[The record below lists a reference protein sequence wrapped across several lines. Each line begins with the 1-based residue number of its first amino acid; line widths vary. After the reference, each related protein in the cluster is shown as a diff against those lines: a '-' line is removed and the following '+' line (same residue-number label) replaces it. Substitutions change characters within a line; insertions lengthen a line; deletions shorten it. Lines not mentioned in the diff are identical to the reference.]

1 VRERDGIAIL
11 FAFEEENMTP
21 SRPYFVRA
29 VYEWL
34 NDNNMTPYVLVD
46 AAKPEVMVPEAF
58 VKDARIVLNIAPGAV
73 KDFFIRNEA
82 LSFSARFGGVSRQ
95 IFVPMAAVLAIYARE
110 NGQGMFFN
118 EDEDFVGGGG
128 AETSEE
134 PTAPEPPKPSSG
146 GGRPSLRV
154 VK

>member
-1 VRERDGIAIL
+1 
-11 FAFEEENMTP
+11 
-21 SRPYFVRA
+21 

-46 AAKPEVMVPEAF
+46 AAKPNVIVPQAY

-73 KDFFIRNEA
+73 KDLYVRNEA
-82 LSFSARFGGVSRQ
+82 LSFSARFGGVSTQ
-95 IFVPMAAVLAIYARE
+95 IFVPMAALLAIYARE
-110 NGQGMFFN
+110 NGQGMYFN
-118 EDEDFVGGGG
+118 EDEDFSGP
-128 AETSEE
+128 ETTEASTG
-134 PTAPEPPKPSSG
+134 PTTPEPPKSGPG

>member
-1 VRERDGIAIL
+1 
-11 FAFEEENMTP
+11 MTP

-46 AAKPEVMVPEAF
+46 AAKPNVRVPQAY

-73 KDFFIRNEA
+73 KDLYVRNEA
-82 LSFSARFGGVSRQ
+82 LSFSARFGGVSTQ
-95 IFVPMAAVLAIYARE
+95 IFVPMAALLAIYARE
-110 NGQGMFFN
+110 NGQGMYFN
-118 EDEDFVGGGG
+118 EDEDFSG
-128 AETSEE
+128 AVTTEASTG
-134 PTAPEPPKPSSG
+134 PTTPEPPKPGPG